1 MSANLLSQLL
11 PKLSKINQY
20 ILEDDIDSAQSE
32 LNQLDDLL
40 KNVFNSPTVLTED
53 DTLFLSDFSTR
64 LNTTV
69 QELIQRKGV
78 IAKKIGVH
86 LNTQKKIN
94 VYKSIK

>member
-40 KNVFNSPTVLTED
+40 KSL
-53 DTLFLSDFSTR
+53 DT
-64 LNTTV
+64 
-69 QELIQRKGV
+69 
-78 IAKKIGVH
+78 H
-86 LNTQKKIN
+86 LEIREPN
-94 VYKSIK
+94 

>member
-40 KNVFNSPTVLTED
+40 KNVFNSPTLLTED
-53 DTLFLSDFSTR
+53 DALFLSDFSTR